1 MESIVVKFSKKVAN
15 TRQTRSLEA
24 IRPEMAIASE
34 DTAKTTFEV
43 HSLDQQQRA
52 ELDKDPEYL
61 VADKMDLNLIQTLD
75 EHSQH
80 PPFVPQDS
88 EKITWGLKAVG
99 ADESNL
105 DGQGVRIAV
114 LDTGIESDHPAFD
127 GVTITSKNFSTDVPE
142 DNHGHG
148 THCAGTIFGRDVDG
162 KRIGVARGV
171 TEAFIAKV
179 IPGQTDALINALNWA
194 FENDVRV
201 ASMSLGIDF
210 PGFAHSL
217 MYNRGMDPRAATSK
231 ALSEYRANM
240 AVFDTLL
247 ETFRARELMGRG
259 MVIVAATGNESQR
272 PRFTIDASPPSAAFG
287 MIRVGA
293 VRQSGDE
300 FIVADFSN
308 TKPLVVGPGVDV
320 ESAALGGGLVALS
333 GTSMATPHVAG
344 IAALHWQ
351 KAHPSTNATIVAAQ
365 LQANANNIDLS
376 WDDVGIGM
384 ATAP

>member
-1 MESIVVKFSKKVAN
+1 M
-15 TRQTRSLEA
+15 T
-24 IRPEMAIASE
+24 IASE
-34 DTAKTTFEV
+34 DTAETKFEV
-43 HSLDQQQRA
+43 RSLDQKQRA

-80 PPFVPQDS
+80 PPFIPQDS
-88 EKITWGLKAVG
+88 EEITWGVKAVG
-99 ADESNL
+99 ADQTNL
-105 DGQGVRIAV
+105 DGQGVRVAV
-114 LDTGIESDHPAFD
+114 LDTGIEADHPAFD
-127 GVTITSKNFSTDVPE
+127 GVTITSKNFSNDVPE

-162 KRIGVARGV
+162 TRIGVARGV

-217 MYNRGMDPRAATSK
+217 MYHRGMDPRAATSK

-247 ETFRARELMGRG
+247 ELFKARELMGRG
-259 MVIVAATGNESQR
+259 MVIVAATGNESKR
-272 PRFTIDASPPSAAFG
+272 PNFTIDAAPPSAAFG

-293 VRQSGDE
+293 VRQNGDALS
-300 FIVADFSN
+300 VANFSN

-320 ESAALGGGLVALS
+320 ISAALGGGLKSES

-344 IAALHWQ
+344 LTALYWQ
-351 KAHPSTNATIVAAQ
+351 
-365 LQANANNIDLS
+365 NANPHIKASNIMSQIEVNAQNVGLD
-376 WDDVGIGM
+376 WDDGGVGLAI
-384 ATAP
+384 API